1 MSVFDRRMAA
11 HIDWL
16 LMLITIVICAAGLLV
31 LYSAGYDPETGVD
44 LFGFASVDFAS
55 AACLKQAVYV
65 VAGLVVMAIAMS
77 IPTQF
82 FFRSASLLYVGSLLL
97 LVAVAAFGVVV
108 NGSRRWL
115 DVGVFNLQ
123 PAEFMKFALIVAM
136 ARRLARKPPED
147 GKAYRL
153 RGDGPGWVAL
163 LALDPGG
170 ERLVGRLRLADR
182 LRPDAARAVAG
193 LRALGLEVQLL
204 TGDHA
209 QVAEAIAAKKIPGGV
224 LWFEHDGQAYQRAY
238 GLRALAPAHEP
249 ISADTIYDAASL
261 TKVIATNS
269 AQSSELLKFS

>member
-16 LMLITIVICAAGLLV
+16 LMLITLVICAAGLLV

-55 AACLKQAVYV
+55 AACLKQALYV

-82 FFRSASLLYVGSLLL
+82 FFRSASPLYVGSLLL

-123 PAEFMKFALIVAM
+123 PAEFM
-136 ARRLARKPPED
+136 
-147 GKAYRL
+147 
-153 RGDGPGWVAL
+153 
-163 LALDPGG
+163 
-170 ERLVGRLRLADR
+170 
-182 LRPDAARAVAG
+182 
-193 LRALGLEVQLL
+193 
-204 TGDHA
+204 
-209 QVAEAIAAKKIPGGV
+209 
-224 LWFEHDGQAYQRAY
+224 
-238 GLRALAPAHEP
+238 
-249 ISADTIYDAASL
+249 
-261 TKVIATNS
+261 
-269 AQSSELLKFS
+269 